1 MKKSDF
7 ITPSPPGVID
17 MEDVIKVDP
26 ADLQI
31 LDPEDTS
38 EEVELWRPGKMPIS
52 FLRCTTCYLRKECP
66 YCDFSSNVCALKEIE
81 TVDVS
86 TGEGIISL
94 VQTML
99 AIQAQRVL
107 RFVKI
112 EEMESGFPDPSVTNE
127 LLIFVSLVE
136 KLKKILSDDDFL
148 VIRAKGKS
156 AQGVL
161 DRLFGDIGKD
171 E

>member
-1 MKKSDF
+1 MPDE
-7 ITPSPPGVID
+7 IINAEEIEVV
-17 MEDVIKVDP
+17 E
-26 ADLQI
+26 
-31 LDPEDTS
+31 PES
-38 EEVELWRPGKMPIS
+38 NEVEVWRPGKMPIS
-52 FLRCTTCYLRKECP
+52 FLKCTTCYLRKECP
-66 YCDFSSNVCALKEIE
+66 YCDFSSDDCALKEVE
-81 TVDVS
+81 TIDVS

-148 VIRAKGKS
+148 IIRAKGK
-156 AQGVL
+156 AAEGVI
-161 DRLFGDIGKD
+161 DRLFGDIDK
-171 E
+171 

>member
-1 MKKSDF
+1 MPDE
-7 ITPSPPGVID
+7 IINAEEIEVV
-17 MEDVIKVDP
+17 E
-26 ADLQI
+26 
-31 LDPEDTS
+31 PES
-38 EEVELWRPGKMPIS
+38 NEVEVWRPGKMPIS
-52 FLRCTTCYLRKECP
+52 FLKCTTCYLRKECP
-66 YCDFSSNVCALKEIE
+66 YCDFSSDDCALKEVE
-81 TVDVS
+81 TIDVS

-136 KLKKILSDDDFL
+136 KLKTMIS
-148 VIRAKGKS
+148 
-156 AQGVL
+156 
-161 DRLFGDIGKD
+161 
-171 E
+171 